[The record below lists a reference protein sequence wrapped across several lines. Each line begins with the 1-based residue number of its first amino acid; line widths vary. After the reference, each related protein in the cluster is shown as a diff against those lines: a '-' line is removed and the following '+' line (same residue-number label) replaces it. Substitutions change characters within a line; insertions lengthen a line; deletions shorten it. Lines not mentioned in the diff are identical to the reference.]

1 MLLWAVGATVATAV
15 AYWYAPARA
24 NRRRLRHAKL
34 CTIADFPHGGTKR
47 IAGRLKL
54 EGDYVLIAPISGRK
68 CAAYEVLVQGLDS
81 HSDEK
86 WDTVAYE
93 VQAVPFVIEDATGRA
108 HIDPARAKLLV
119 TLDQHQFSGTTNR
132 LTPQAAAFLHRH
144 GQGTSPWAARRPLRF
159 REGVLEPNEM
169 VTALGPGRVSI
180 DGDVDS
186 PHTGGYRTP
195 AGARKLEI
203 AAGDR
208 GELLISDDPSVVG

>member
-1 MLLWAVGATVATAV
+1 MLLWAVGATIATAV

-24 NRRRLRHAKL
+24 HRRRLRDAEL
-34 CTIADFPHGGTKR
+34 CPIASFPHGGTRR

-54 EGDYVLIAPISGRK
+54 QGDYVLIAPISGRK

-81 HSDEK
+81 HSKEK

-119 TLDQHQFSGTTNR
+119 TLDQHQFSGTTKR
-132 LTPQAAAFLHRH
+132 MSPQAEAFLRRH
-144 GQGTSPWAARRPLRF
+144 GQGTSPWAVQRPLRF
-159 REGVLEPNEM
+159 REGVLEPNEL

-180 DGDVDS
+180 DDDIET

-195 AGARKLEI
+195 AGARKVEI

-208 GELLISDDPSVVG
+208 GQLLISDDPSVVG

>member
-1 MLLWAVGATVATAV
+1 M
-15 AYWYAPARA
+15 
-24 NRRRLRHAKL
+24 
-34 CTIADFPHGGTKR
+34 
-47 IAGRLKL
+47 
-54 EGDYVLIAPISGRK
+54 IAPLSGRK

-81 HSDEK
+81 HSKEK

-93 VQAVPFVIEDATGRA
+93 LQAVPFVIEDATGKA
-108 HIDPARAKLLV
+108 HVDPARAKLLV
-119 TLDQHQFSGTTNR
+119 TLDQHQFTGTTAR
-132 LTPQAAAFLHRH
+132 MTPEAKAFLLRH
-144 GQGTSPWAARRPLRF
+144 GQGTSPWAPHRPLRF
-159 REGVLEPNEM
+159 REGVLEPDEI

-180 DGDVDS
+180 DDDTEA